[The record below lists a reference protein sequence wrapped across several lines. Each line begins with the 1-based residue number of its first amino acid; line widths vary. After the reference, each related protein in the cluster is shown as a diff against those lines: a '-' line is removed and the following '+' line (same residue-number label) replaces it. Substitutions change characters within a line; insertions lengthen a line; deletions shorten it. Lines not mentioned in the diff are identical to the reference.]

1 MWVHVRLTLV
11 VRAGPLVW
19 MVWEVLLLLTLVL
32 LEVVAVVVESVLLMV
47 MLLMVMLLTVVLV
60 RVVLMVLTVRW
71 LEASVLDLSPEQSQ
85 AHASSVSVFRSH
97 LRSLK
102 QEICDPR
109 LACQRL
115 A

>member
-47 MLLMVMLLTVVLV
+47 MLLTVALV

-71 LEASVLDLSPEQSQ
+71 LEASVLGLSPEQSQ
-85 AHASSVSVFRSH
+85 AHAFSVSVFRSH
-97 LRSLK
+97 LRSRIR
-102 QEICDPR
+102 EICDPR
-109 LACQRL
+109 LA
-115 A
+115 